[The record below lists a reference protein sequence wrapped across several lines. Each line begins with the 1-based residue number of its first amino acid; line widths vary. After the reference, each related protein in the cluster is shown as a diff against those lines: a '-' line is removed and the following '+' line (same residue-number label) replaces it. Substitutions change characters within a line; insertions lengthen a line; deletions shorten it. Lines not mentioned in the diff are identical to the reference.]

1 MDEKLQEITSEVD
14 HKTGEVASEI
24 KEAASEA
31 RDLVDEVKETA
42 VDWVVQTMVLA
53 LCMGSLV
60 VVLGILLLMV
70 AII

>member
-24 KEAASEA
+24 KEVASEA
-31 RDLVDEVKETA
+31 RDLVDEVKEAA
-42 VDWVVQTMVLA
+42 VDWVVQMMVLA

-60 VVLGILLLMV
+60 VVLGIFLLMV